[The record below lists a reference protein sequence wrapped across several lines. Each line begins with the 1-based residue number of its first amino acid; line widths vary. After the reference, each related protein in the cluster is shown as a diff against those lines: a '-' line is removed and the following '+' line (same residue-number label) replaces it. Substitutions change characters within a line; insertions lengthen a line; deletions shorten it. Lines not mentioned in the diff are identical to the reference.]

1 MEDPVRDP
9 DSGAVVS
16 GVCDC
21 DPLCEDGVCVRGVVA
36 SGDCEP
42 LCELGAVASGECE
55 PLCELGVCC
64 DAGGVSGAGGCC
76 VDGVCCD
83 GVASGDEVD
92 GVD

>member
-1 MEDPVRDP
+1 L
-9 DSGAVVS
+9 GA
-16 GVCDC
+16 
-21 DPLCEDGVCVRGVVA
+21 VA

-42 LCELGAVASGECE
+42 LCELG
-55 PLCELGVCC
+55 VCC
-64 DAGGVSGAGGCC
+64 DEGGISGDGGCC

>member
-1 MEDPVRDP
+1 VAAPLEDPVRDP

-21 DPLCEDGVCVRGVVA
+21 DPFCEDGVCVRGVVA

-42 LCELGAVASGECE
+42 LCELG
-55 PLCELGVCC
+55 VCC
-64 DAGGVSGAGGCC
+64 DAGGISGDGGCC